1 MKNFLE
7 KIRNF
12 SLYQEPISNTK
23 HRLVSVSSRLSSTGD
38 THVPKI
44 PKDGIFS
51 GLRKNLSIASIKIK
65 ELLLVKD
72 LTISEP
78 TIKYLF
84 FYSALSKRQ
93 SKQKPKK
100 I

>member
-12 SLYQEPISNTK
+12 CLYPALISSIK
-23 HRLVSVSSRLSSTGD
+23 PRLVSVSSRLSSTGD
-38 THVPKI
+38 THVLKI
-44 PKDGIFS
+44 PKGGIFS
-51 GLRKNLSIASIKIK
+51 GLKRNLSITFIKTK
-65 ELLLVKD
+65 ELPLVKD

-78 TIKYLF
+78 IIKYTF

-93 SKQKPKK
+93 SKQKLKK